1 MNIIKKISVL
11 ISVALIAILSLTS
24 CNDTVAN
31 NTKES
36 NKEISEKIKV
46 AVFNGNGAGAVSV
59 IETIEALKI
68 DTGIDPLEISAA
80 EIQQGKLSEIDVI
93 IFPGGSGSKELNN
106 LGKTGKEKV
115 RKFILEDGKGA
126 VGICAGSFLLSSTPG
141 YPSLQLGSVKVID
154 RAHYARGKG
163 LVEFKLNAEGNKI
176 FPELNGKAQFAQYYD
191 GPVMEAV
198 ETESDFVEL
207 GQYVTDIHPNKGAP
221 EDVTPGKVFIY
232 NDKPGKGRVFAIAG
246 HPESTPGVRWMIP
259 RMARWAAN
267 SELVSYNDKWVR
279 PEINDHAILYDSEM
293 KKYEKRTWWNLFS
306 DDSNEQIEAL
316 DKLHK
321 IRSRPAVRWTI
332 GLLRDKNPETR
343 IHAAKTLM
351 DREYT
356 DAYFDVKSAYEV
368 EENAEVKKVLK
379 EAMLFLSTF

>member
-1 MNIIKKISVL
+1 MKILNKIGLFVGVLALSV
-11 ISVALIAILSLTS
+11 STLTS
-24 CNDTVAN
+24 CN
-31 NTKES
+31 NTEAS
-36 NKEISEKIKV
+36 NKPTEEKEVNNKIKV
-46 AVFNGNGAGAVSV
+46 AVFNGNGAGAISV

-68 DTGIDPLEISAA
+68 DTGIEPLEISAA

-106 LGKTGKEKV
+106 LGKSGKEKV
-115 RKFILEDGKGA
+115 RKFVLEDGKGV

-176 FPELNGKAQFAQYYD
+176 FPELEGKAQFAQYYD

-198 ETESDFVEL
+198 ETKSKFTEL
-207 GQYVTDIHPNKGAP
+207 GQYITDIHPNKGAP
-221 EDVTPGKVFIY
+221 ENVTPGKVFIY
-232 NDKPGKGRVFAIAG
+232 NDTPGKGRLFAVAG

-267 SELVSYNDKWVR
+267 SELVSYPAKWVR
-279 PEINDHAILYDSEM
+279 PEINTKAILYDSEM

-306 DDSNEQIEAL
+306 DNASEQIEAL
-316 DKLHK
+316 DKLHE
-321 IRSRPAVRWTI
+321 IRSRPAVRWTV
-332 GLLRDKNPETR
+332 GLLRDSNPETR
-343 IHAAKTLM
+343 IHAAKTIM

-356 DAYFDVKSAYEV
+356 DAYNDVKSAYEV
-368 EENAEVKKVLK
+368 ENNKEAKNALK
-379 EAMLFLSTF
+379 EAMDFLSTF